1 MSDPGDLIGLPK
13 IDETSQKTEFLPPQW
28 FPLDNKPL
36 CIFLDELNRARPEIL
51 LAVMDFSLNRK
62 LAIKNLPEGSFII
75 SAVNSGEDYQVTD
88 LDSALISR
96 FNIYTLLGNII
107 NVSAGESFLTD
118 GKIDAAKLKPICYYP
133 IAHNYNVLC
142 DVVGKGFADGK
153 AIG

>member
-1 MSDPGDLIGLPK
+1 MDL
-13 IDETSQKTEFLPPQW
+13 
-28 FPLDNKPL
+28 
-36 CIFLDELNRARPEIL
+36 
-51 LAVMDFSLNRK
+51 SLNRK
-62 LAIKNLPEGSFII
+62 LATKNLPEGSFII

-88 LDSALISR
+88 LDSALISS

-118 GKIDAAKLKPICYYP
+118 GKIDAAKLKPICYAP

-142 DVVGKGFADGK
+142 DVMGKAFADGK